1 MSAAPPSLSVEGL
14 QDRGAARPQGTRT
27 IVRSLDLDVAPGET
41 VGIVG
46 ESGSGKSLTARALI
60 GLLPP
65 GVHAQG
71 AVRVNGQDVLGMSER
86 ALRRVRGREISLLLQ
101 DPFTMLNPL
110 MRVGPQ
116 IVETARERNRQ
127 RRRSGGS
134 PRSASGSRRSSTGT
148 RSSSPAGC
156 SSGSRSPPPSPATRT
171 S

>member
-14 QDRGAARPQGTRT
+14 RIEARLAQGTRT

-65 GVHAQG
+65 GVHAEG
-71 AVRVNGQDVLGMSER
+71 AVRVSGHDVLGMSER

-101 DPFTMLNPL
+101 DPFTMLNP
-110 MRVGPQ
+110 RH
-116 IVETARERNRQ
+116 ARRPPGRGDRAGAQ
-127 RRRSGGS
+127 
-134 PRSASGSRRSSTGT
+134 PR
-148 RSSSPAGC
+148 
-156 SSGSRSPPPSPATRT
+156 
-171 S
+171 